1 MGNLL
6 SCFTGQA
13 DTARPDEEQQRAA
26 FERLAYGGLSSEEVV
41 ERRGSTMVT
50 SPSSV
55 YRSSLG
61 PTLIPPY
68 VEPSSG
74 ASSRSSV
81 SQLRRST
88 RAGPSLMLPLEQK
101 KAKEIR
107 ILLLGSGESGKST
120 IIKQMK
126 IIHQNGYTRDELL
139 VVRPS
144 VYRNIITGI
153 EQVLTALAKL
163 SLEATLTQCR
173 AHIETL
179 RGAEIDP
186 DVDTSLPEAFVDAV
200 NYIWLEA
207 GVKPIFERL
216 SHNSYIYES
225 IPYFFDHVSRIGKP
239 DYVPTVEDVLRARIK
254 TIGISETLF
263 RTGLLTVRMIDIAGQ
278 RPERKNWIRMFE
290 GVTTIIFCVSLSEY
304 DQSLA
309 EEPTQNRLLESFQ
322 LFQSIVTSR
331 WFVNTSIVLFLNKK
345 DIFQRKITKVPLTDY
360 FPDYTGGRDYNRATD
375 FIKQKFLG
383 LNVNKLQIYPYLTEA
398 TDTTNINLVFAA
410 VKETVLANSLKQSGL
425 F

>member
-1 MGNLL
+1 M
-6 SCFTGQA
+6 
-13 DTARPDEEQQRAA
+13 
-26 FERLAYGGLSSEEVV
+26 
-41 ERRGSTMVT
+41 
-50 SPSSV
+50 
-55 YRSSLG
+55 
-61 PTLIPPY
+61 
-68 VEPSSG
+68 
-74 ASSRSSV
+74 
-81 SQLRRST
+81 
-88 RAGPSLMLPLEQK
+88 
-101 KAKEIR
+101 
-107 ILLLGSGESGKST
+107 
-120 IIKQMK
+120 
-126 IIHQNGYTRDELL
+126 
-139 VVRPS
+139 
-144 VYRNIITGI
+144 
-153 EQVLTALAKL
+153 
-163 SLEATLTQCR
+163 
-173 AHIETL
+173 
-179 RGAEIDP
+179 
-186 DVDTSLPEAFVDAV
+186 
-200 NYIWLEA
+200 
-207 GVKPIFERL
+207 
-216 SHNSYIYES
+216 
-225 IPYFFDHVSRIGKP
+225 SRIGKP

-309 EEPTQNRLLESFQ
+309 EEPMQNRLLESFQ

-345 DIFQRKITKVPLTDY
+345 DIFQRKITKVPLIDY